1 MHCPNPTN
9 IFAHVLCES
18 CFLGQCCAISRRI
31 LVNIRFGG
39 LVKERIRVGLTG
51 SPGVGKTTVS
61 SLLVECGFSVES
73 VEMIAE
79 KYECIED
86 VDPKDGARAVD
97 IEELASYLDS
107 EWSDRPKSKLVIDGH
122 LSHFLPVDCLIVL
135 RCAPEILKQRLSSR
149 GYSDSKISENVDWE
163 IIGSAWNEVNDEIPL
178 IEFDSS
184 SQSSESVAKSIL
196 NWIEDGCKPN
206 RPLNPIDWISKGE
219 G

>member
-1 MHCPNPTN
+1 
-9 IFAHVLCES
+9 
-18 CFLGQCCAISRRI
+18 
-31 LVNIRFGG
+31 
-39 LVKERIRVGLTG
+39 VKERIRVGLTG